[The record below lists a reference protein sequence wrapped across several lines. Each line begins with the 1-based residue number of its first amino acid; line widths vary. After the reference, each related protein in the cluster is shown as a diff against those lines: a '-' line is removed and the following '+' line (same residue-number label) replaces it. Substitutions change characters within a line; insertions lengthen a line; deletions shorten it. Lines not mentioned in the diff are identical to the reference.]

1 MIHADNTKIE
11 IKGSEVAIK
20 TQLTFILKGLIEHG
34 VIKNDDD
41 MSNIYNLAKIP
52 SEEVKKEACN
62 KLDSMD
68 IGEALAVL
76 MFASGRFDDE

>member
-1 MIHADNTKIE
+1 MIHVDNGKIE
-11 IKGSEVAIK
+11 VNGNEVVIK
-20 TQLTFILKGLIEHG
+20 TELTFILKSLIEHG

-41 MSNIYNLAKIP
+41 MSNIYKLAKMP

-62 KLDSMD
+62 RLDSME

-76 MFASGRFDDE
+76 MIASGRFDHD